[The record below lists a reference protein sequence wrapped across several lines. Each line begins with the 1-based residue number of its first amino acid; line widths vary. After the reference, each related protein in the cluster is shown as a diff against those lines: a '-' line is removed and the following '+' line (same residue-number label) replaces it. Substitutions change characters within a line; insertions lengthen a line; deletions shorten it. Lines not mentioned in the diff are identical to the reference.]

1 MKQLLYR
8 NARARDFLEAFLVS
22 AVSSLLLVR
31 FYLHLT
37 GYPQIG
43 GSLHIAHMLWGG
55 LLMMIALVLSLAFLG
70 QRIKWLISIIG
81 GIGFGIFID
90 ELGKFITRDNNY
102 FFKPTIG
109 IIYALFVVLYLAF
122 NFLSRTQVLTSR
134 EYQLNAVME
143 LEEAIAQDMD
153 PGEKARVQQLL
164 DQADQKSIITRQ
176 LRALLNELEAVKP
189 VKPWFYRRVI
199 DRVDKA
205 YQEFWQRRSSKRLV
219 QVFFAI
225 ETGIFLLA
233 VGYVLYNNFD
243 SVIDIFRGPASYSKF
258 LVIGQLVST
267 LVATSFAVR
276 GIARLQRRRVAAFE
290 LFRRAVLVNLFLT
303 EFFIFC
309 RQQFGA
315 LPGFALNL
323 IIFILIDFVLNQEI
337 RLGSQPNKL

>member
-31 FYLHLT
+31 FYLYLT

-55 LLMMIALVLSLAFLG
+55 LLMMTALVISLAFLG
-70 QRIKWLISIIG
+70 QRIKWLISVVG
-81 GIGFGIFID
+81 GVGFGVFID
-90 ELGKFITRDNNY
+90 ELGKFITKDNNY

-122 NFLSRTQVLTSR
+122 NFLSRTQILTSR
-134 EYQLNAVME
+134 EYQLNAIME

-153 PGEKARVQQLL
+153 PGEKARVVQLL
-164 DQADQKSIITRQ
+164 DQADQKSIITKQ
-176 LRALLNELEAVKP
+176 LRALLNELEAAKP
-189 VKPWFYRRVI
+189 IRPWFYRRFI
-199 DRVDKA
+199 DKVDRT
-205 YQEFWQRRSSKRLV
+205 YQEFWQRRSSKGLV
-219 QVFFAI
+219 QTFFAI
-225 ETGIFLLA
+225 ETGLFLLA
-233 VGYVLYNNFD
+233 VSYVLYSNFD

-267 LVATSFAVR
+267 LVATCFAIK
-276 GIARLQRRRVAAFE
+276 GIARLQRRRAAAFE

-303 EFFIFC
+303 EFFVFC

-315 LPGFALNL
+315 LPSFTLNL
-323 IIFILIDFVLNQEI
+323 VLLILIDFVLNQEM
-337 RLGSQPNKL
+337 RLGDKDRA